1 MSGGMS
7 GVERAVY
14 VRRFGEAEAIL
25 RRHGYGCINPCRV
38 WACRFPWIYKAMEF
52 CLGHSKAYALILAY
66 DLLLLMTRADGIA
79 MLPGW
84 QASRGAQIE
93 LKKKQKELLQTYQND
108 KQFFHRKYRDEKH
121 EICEK
126 MHTLRLE
133 YLTVNN
139 IETKETK
146 QADK

>member
-1 MSGGMS
+1 MSGQ
-7 GVERAVY
+7 ERADY
-14 VRRFGEAEAIL
+14 VRRFVEAEAIL

-38 WACRFPWIYKAMEF
+38 WACRFQWIYKAMEF

-93 LKKKQKELLQTYQND
+93 NYVSMHFWMQGISKAVT
-108 KQFFHRKYRDEKH
+108 DE
-121 EICEK
+121 IEK
-126 MHTLRLE
+126 
-133 YLTVNN
+133 
-139 IETKETK
+139 IK
-146 QADK
+146 

>member
-1 MSGGMS
+1 MKRRIYISGPMTGI
-7 GVERAVY
+7 EPREY
-14 VRRFGEAEAIL
+14 RRRFREAETIL

-66 DLLLLMTRADGIA
+66 DLILLMTRADGIA

-93 LKKKQKELLQTYQND
+93 NYTARHFPMMGISKAVTE
-108 KQFFHRKYRDEKH
+108 
-121 EICEK
+121 EIERIK
-126 MHTLRLE
+126 
-133 YLTVNN
+133 
-139 IETKETK
+139 
-146 QADK
+146 